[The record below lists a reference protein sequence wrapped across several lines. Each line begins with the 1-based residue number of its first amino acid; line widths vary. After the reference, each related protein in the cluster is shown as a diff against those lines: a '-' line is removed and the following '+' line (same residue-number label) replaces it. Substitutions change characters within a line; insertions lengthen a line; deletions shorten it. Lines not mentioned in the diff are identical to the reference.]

1 MSSELFANEPDMEKL
16 QLVYSKLSEDPEA
29 AIEELQRL
37 ADAGST
43 MSMIYIANLFQHG
56 RGVPVDLKEYEVWL
70 RRAEASGSVFAAYKL
85 ARLYMARHEFVA
97 AENSLVWSASAG
109 FLPSIARLGSMY
121 SNGFG
126 VAINKLEGEAGFIRA
141 VSEAT
146 EGNSAAALKICGQNI
161 TSMIDTTSSA
171 TMMIITSHDR
181 RRLRSALEGSSL
193 ENPRAI
199 NMNIAGQ
206 P

>member
-85 ARLYMARHEFVA
+85 ARLYMASHEFVA

-109 FLPSIARLGSMY
+109 FLPSIARLGSIY

-126 VAINKLEGEAGFIRA
+126 VAINKLEARRLLEAAYKQGHLAGMRNLAHLLLRGDFGFIAQIRGA
-141 VSEAT
+141 ILYFVLPLRMVKISYRKRHE
-146 EGNSAAALKICGQNI
+146 NSDAL
-161 TSMIDTTSSA
+161 
-171 TMMIITSHDR
+171 
-181 RRLRSALEGSSL
+181 RLLDEQL
-193 ENPRAI
+193 H
-199 NMNIAGQ
+199 
-206 P
+206 